1 MYNPCYV
8 QVVEGLG
15 IKEGDLLEFELTL
28 ERNLKVTVMKS
39 TTQVRKPKKMAPAEL
54 QATLAKK
61 KAFRGLTM
69 DLTRGLMVQG
79 SQEVMSELLLPAAA
93 AAAAQGLPIRLPDP
107 NQVFQPP
114 VTLAL
119 PPQYKAL
126 SAAQSSCRITTKCN
140 IHPSCTLCLW
150 ALSCQQESIAQEIAV
165 NDVLSTAAQG
175 LLSRSHMLTVSCT

>member
-1 MYNPCYV
+1 MIGSTLRTYLVLKTPSKPRTSQGSS

-39 TTQVRKPKKMAPAEL
+39 TTQTRKPKKMAPAEL

-107 NQVFQPP
+107 NQVPQPP
-114 VTLAL
+114 VTL
-119 PPQYKAL
+119 P
-126 SAAQSSCRITTKCN
+126 
-140 IHPSCTLCLW
+140 CL
-150 ALSCQQESIAQEIAV
+150 V
-165 NDVLSTAAQG
+165 P
-175 LLSRSHMLTVSCT
+175 LTSKPC